1 MHLENTPMFRRL
13 LIPLL
18 GSGLLLAASAG
29 SALAKC
35 EGPNPPEFCSEVV
48 VGFGDTSASF
58 QAGTPE
64 TVVFTVTQGEQPFDA
79 MGVTLTFISQAD
91 DSRIVVPATATNSPG
106 LWRAEVNLPDGGI
119 WNTYAQV
126 VTNTGAAYRLFVERA
141 SVTLPP
147 APPVQKPI
155 TAPPVTPTAP
165 VLPIAL
171 VLGGLAAAALAGVV
185 IRDRTRRRTAG
196 AAGIAATSQ
205 VTADRT

>member
-1 MHLENTPMFRRL
+1 MIRRL

-18 GSGLLLAASAG
+18 GSGLLLAATAG

-35 EGPNPPEFCSEVV
+35 EGPNPPAFCSEVV

-58 QAGTPE
+58 QAGRPE
-64 TVVFTVTQGEQPFDA
+64 TVVFTVSQGEQPFDA
-79 MGVTLTFISQAD
+79 MGVTLTFISLKD

-106 LWRAEVNLPDGGI
+106 LWRAEVNLPDSGI

-126 VTNTGAAYRLFVERA
+126 VTNTGAAYRIFVERA

-147 APPVQKPI
+147 PPPVQKPI

-185 IRDRTRRRTAG
+185 IRDRSRRRTA
-196 AAGIAATSQ
+196 AAGIAATTQ
-205 VTADRT
+205 VTADRI

>member
-1 MHLENTPMFRRL
+1 MFRRL

-35 EGPNPPEFCSEVV
+35 EGTDPPAFCSEVI
-48 VGFGDTSASF
+48 VGFGDSSASF
-58 QAGTPE
+58 QAGMPE
-64 TVVFTVTQGEQPFDA
+64 TVVFTVSQGEQPFEA
-79 MGVTLTFISQAD
+79 MGVTLTFINQED
-91 DSRIVVPATATNSPG
+91 ESRVVVPATATNQAG

-126 VTNTGAAYRLFVERA
+126 VTNTGAAYRIFVERA

-147 APPVQKPI
+147 APPVEKPI

-171 VLGGLAAAALAGVV
+171 VLGGLAAAVAGQL
-185 IRDRTRRRTAG
+185 IRDRSRRRTPGTATGTSAAASDG
-196 AAGIAATSQ
+196 A
-205 VTADRT
+205 

>member
-1 MHLENTPMFRRL
+1 MFRRL
-13 LIPLL
+13 LVPLL
-18 GSGLLLAASAG
+18 GSGLLLAATAG

-35 EGPNPPEFCSEVV
+35 EGPNPPEFCSEVI
-48 VGFGDTSASF
+48 VGFGDSSASF

-64 TVVFTVTQGEQPFDA
+64 TVVFTVTQGEQPFEA
-79 MGVTLTFISQAD
+79 MGVTLTFISVED
-91 DSRIVVPATATNSPG
+91 ESRIVVPAIATNTPG
-106 LWRAEVNLPDGGI
+106 MWRAEVNLPDGGI

-126 VTNTGAAYRLFVERA
+126 VTNTGAAYRIFVERA

-147 APPVQKPI
+147 PPPVQKPI

-185 IRDRTRRRTAG
+185 IRDRSRRRTA
-196 AAGIAATSQ
+196 AAGIAATTQ
-205 VTADRT
+205 VTADRI

>member
-1 MHLENTPMFRRL
+1 MFRRL

-18 GSGLLLAASAG
+18 GSGLLLAATAG

-35 EGPNPPEFCSEVV
+35 EGPNPPEFCSEVI

-58 QAGTPE
+58 QAGMPE
-64 TVVFTVTQGEQPFDA
+64 TVVFTVSQGEQPFEA
-79 MGVTLTFISQAD
+79 MGVTLTFINQED
-91 DSRIVVPATATNSPG
+91 ESRIVVPAIATNTPG

-147 APPVQKPI
+147 APPAEKPI
-155 TAPPVTPTAP
+155 TAPPVTPTP
-165 VLPIAL
+165 PILPIAL
-171 VLGGLAAAALAGVV
+171 VLGCVAAAALAAVV
-185 IRDRTRRRTAG
+185 IRDRSRRRTA
-196 AAGIAATSQ
+196 AAGIAAAST
-205 VTADRT
+205 VTADRA

>member
-1 MHLENTPMFRRL
+1 MIRRL

-18 GSGLLLAASAG
+18 GSGLLLAATAG

-35 EGPNPPEFCSEVV
+35 EGPNPPEFCSEVI
-48 VGFGDTSASF
+48 VGFGDSSAAF

-64 TVVFTVTQGEQPFDA
+64 TVVFTVSQGEQPFEA
-79 MGVTLTFISQAD
+79 MGVTLTFINQED
-91 DSRIVVPATATNSPG
+91 ESRIVVPATATNTPG

-141 SVTLPP
+141 RVTLPV
-147 APPVQKPI
+147 APPVEKPI
-155 TAPPVTPTAP
+155 TAPPVTPAAP

-171 VLGGLAAAALAGVV
+171 VLGGLAAAGLAGIV
-185 IRDRTRRRTAG
+185 IRGRTRRRTAG
-196 AAGIAATSQ
+196 AAGIAATST

>member
-1 MHLENTPMFRRL
+1 MIRRL

-29 SALAKC
+29 SAFAKC
-35 EGPNPPEFCSEVV
+35 EGPNPPDFCSEVV
-48 VGFGDTSASF
+48 VAFTTMGDMQVGVA
-58 QAGTPE
+58 QAIT
-64 TVVFTVTQGEQPFDA
+64 FTVTQGEQPFEA
-79 MGVTLTFISQAD
+79 MGVVLQFINPQD
-91 DSRIVVPATATNSPG
+91 GTQIDVPAIATDSLG
-106 LWRAEVNLPDGGI
+106 LWRAEIKLPADGI

-141 SVTLPP
+141 RVILPP
-147 APPVQKPI
+147 APPVKKPI
-155 TAPPVTPTAP
+155 TAPPVTPAAP
-165 VLPIAL
+165 ILPIAL

-196 AAGIAATSQ
+196 AAAIAATSQ

>member
-1 MHLENTPMFRRL
+1 MFRRL

-35 EGPNPPEFCSEVV
+35 EGTDPPAFCSEVI
-48 VGFGDTSASF
+48 VGFGDSSASF
-58 QAGTPE
+58 EAGTPE
-64 TVVFTVTQGEQPFDA
+64 TVVFTVTQGEQPFEA
-79 MGVTLTFISQAD
+79 MGVTLTFISVED
-91 DSRIVVPATATNSPG
+91 ESRIVVPAAATNTPG
-106 LWRAEVNLPDGGI
+106 LWRADVKLPDGGI

-126 VTNTGAAYRLFVERA
+126 VTNTGAAYRIFVERA
-141 SVTLPP
+141 RVTLPA
-147 APPVQKPI
+147 APPAEKPI
-155 TAPPVTPTAP
+155 TAPPTTPSAP
-165 VLPIAL
+165 ILPSAL

-196 AAGIAATSQ
+196 AAGMAATST

>member
-1 MHLENTPMFRRL
+1 MIRRL

-35 EGPNPPEFCSEVV
+35 EGTDPPAFCSEVI
-48 VGFGDTSASF
+48 VGFGDSSASF
-58 QAGTPE
+58 QAGMPE
-64 TVVFTVTQGEQPFDA
+64 TVVFTVSQGEQPFEA
-79 MGVTLTFISQAD
+79 MGVTLTFINQED
-91 DSRIVVPATATNSPG
+91 ESRVVVPATATNQAG

-126 VTNTGAAYRLFVERA
+126 VTNTGAAYRIFVERA

-147 APPVQKPI
+147 APPVEKPI

-185 IRDRTRRRTAG
+185 MRDRSRRRTAG
-196 AAGIAATSQ
+196 AATGTSAAAS
-205 VTADRT
+205 DRA

>member
-1 MHLENTPMFRRL
+1 MIRRL

-29 SALAKC
+29 SAFAKC
-35 EGPNPPEFCSEVV
+35 EGPNPPDFCSEVV
-48 VGFGDTSASF
+48 VAFTTMGDMQVGVA
-58 QAGTPE
+58 QAIT
-64 TVVFTVTQGEQPFDA
+64 FTVTQGEQPFEA
-79 MGVTLTFISQAD
+79 MGVVLQFINPQD
-91 DSRIVVPATATNSPG
+91 GTQIDVPAIATDSPG
-106 LWRAEVNLPDGGI
+106 LWRAEIKLPADGI

-141 SVTLPP
+141 RVILPP
-147 APPVQKPI
+147 APPVKKPI
-155 TAPPVTPTAP
+155 TAPPVTPAAP
-165 VLPIAL
+165 ILPIAL

-196 AAGIAATSQ
+196 AAAIAATSQ

>member
-1 MHLENTPMFRRL
+1 MIRRL

-29 SALAKC
+29 SAFAKC
-35 EGPNPPEFCSEVV
+35 EGPNPPDFCSEVV
-48 VGFGDTSASF
+48 VAFTTMGDMQVGVA
-58 QAGTPE
+58 QAIT
-64 TVVFTVTQGEQPFDA
+64 FTVTQGEQPFEA
-79 MGVTLTFISQAD
+79 MGVVLQFINPQD
-91 DSRIVVPATATNSPG
+91 GTQIDVPAIATDSPG
-106 LWRAEVNLPDGGI
+106 LWRAEIKLPADGI

-141 SVTLPP
+141 RVTLPP
-147 APPVQKPI
+147 APPVEKPI
-155 TAPPVTPTAP
+155 TAPPVTPAAP
-165 VLPIAL
+165 ILPIAL

-196 AAGIAATSQ
+196 AAAIAATSQ